1 MKTLQNIILFFLV
14 QAFLIFPTK
23 AVSTIVG
30 NIPDDKIRNGNFD
43 INDVPTIIKGAINFA
58 MGIAWG
64 IAVIFIIIGAYHIML
79 WDIATEKSKWKE
91 IIMKAIGGFC
101 IAALA
106 WVIIKLIVDNLG

>member
-1 MKTLQNIILFFLV
+1 MIF
-14 QAFLIFPTK
+14 IFP
-23 AVSTIVG
+23 AQAISTIVW
-30 NIPDDKIRNGNFD
+30 DKFTESDFRNWDFD
-43 INDVPTIIKGAINFA
+43 INSVPLIIKWAINFA